1 MDRGE
6 TAYTRPQGTVELCE
20 AVQQHLTQFD
30 INVKA
35 DDVVITPGCKQ
46 ALFYGMMAVLTPGD
60 EVLLLSPAWPSY
72 DGMVRL
78 TGALPIHVPVRRDN
92 YHPDFDALEAHVT
105 ENTKAI
111 ILNTPNN
118 PTGAV
123 YTAEETKR
131 LVDFAVK
138 HDLWILD
145 DMIYLSLIHI

>member
-1 MDRGE
+1 MR
-6 TAYTRPQGTVELCE
+6 

-30 INVKA
+30 INVRA

-46 ALFYGMMAVLTPGD
+46 ALLYGMMAVMTPGD

-78 TGALPIHVPVRRDN
+78 TGATPIHVPVRRDN
-92 YHPDFDALEAHVT
+92 YHPDFEALEAHVT

-123 YTAEETKR
+123 YTPEETKAI
-131 LVDFAVK
+131 VDFAVK
-138 HDLWILD
+138 HDFG
-145 DMIYLSLIHI
+145 SLTT